1 MLKKSSSV
9 FTRYSIVDSK
19 RKRRFKNSE
28 KGMATVESIPML
40 FLLVV
45 ILSFSLGFF
54 GSIHSGILN
63 SIGAYNYALETFRFK
78 SDLMYL
84 RPGADPKE
92 NNYKLSNNRV
102 HGILAEGEEAGQQAS
117 EDWLATQRSIAYT
130 FSPEREEEEIRE
142 RTRTLASEAN
152 RKYGERGAPNNI
164 WTVISTYVPKSNS
177 DIRTPRI
184 WIKTVYGICV
194 NADCGEDP
202 N

>member
-1 MLKKSSSV
+1 MLRKPLQ
-9 FTRYSIVDSK
+9 TPL
-19 RKRRFKNSE
+19 RKRRFKDSE

-63 SIGAYNYALETFRFK
+63 SIGSYNYTLETFRFR
-78 SDLMYL
+78 SDLMYM
-84 RPGADPKE
+84 RPGADPKKY
-92 NNYKLSNNRV
+92 NYKLSNNRV
-102 HGILAEGEEAGQQAS
+102 HGTLAEGEESGQQAS
-117 EDWLATQRSIAYT
+117 EDWVATQRSISYA
-130 FSPEREEEEIRE
+130 FSPEREEEEVRE
-142 RTRTLASEAN
+142 RTRTLASETN
-152 RKYGERGAPNNI
+152 RKYGDRGASNNI

-184 WIKTVYGICV
+184 WIKTVYGICI